1 MGRKLLEQKAKID
14 KERLYSPREA
24 LELLKDLDGAKFDE
38 SVEVHVKLNVDPRK
52 ADQMV
57 RGTLMLPNGTGKV
70 RKVAV
75 FAVGENAREAEEAGA
90 DVVGSEDLA
99 ARIRDEGFT
108 EFDVAVA
115 TPDQM
120 SIVGRLGPF
129 LGPRGL
135 MPNPKSGTVTP
146 NVGRAVEEI
155 KRGKVEYRVD
165 RYGIIHGIIGK
176 KSFDLDSLVE
186 NYFALRDE
194 LQRVRPAAV
203 KGRYFRSVAITSTMG
218 PSIKVDP
225 AVEVAANGEIYQSPG
240 CLRPR
245 GFLVAEDL
253 RRGESG
259 REGAGDRGAHRET
272 EGRLGGV
279 RGLQGYERR
288 SEHPLE
294 SAEPRVGCGVRRR
307 EEHPGAAGGE
317 PGGRRGDI
325 GVPGRTYGAGIQ
337 RRSGSEREVDG

>member
-1 MGRKLLEQKAKID
+1 MGRKLLEQKARID

-57 RGTLMLPNGTGKV
+57 RGTLMLPNGTGKA

-75 FAVGENAREAEEAGA
+75 FAVGESAREAEEAGA
-90 DVVGSEDLA
+90 DVVGSEELA

-165 RYGIIHGIIGK
+165 RYGIIHGIVGK

-203 KGRYFRSVAITSTMG
+203 KGRYFRSVTITSTMG

-225 AVEVAANGEIYQSPG
+225 AVEK
-240 CLRPR
+240 
-245 GFLVAEDL
+245 D
-253 RRGESG
+253 
-259 REGAGDRGAHRET
+259 
-272 EGRLGGV
+272 
-279 RGLQGYERR
+279 
-288 SEHPLE
+288 
-294 SAEPRVGCGVRRR
+294 
-307 EEHPGAAGGE
+307 
-317 PGGRRGDI
+317 
-325 GVPGRTYGAGIQ
+325 
-337 RRSGSEREVDG
+337 

>member
-1 MGRKLLEQKAKID
+1 MGRKLLEQKTKID
-14 KERLYSPREA
+14 SERLYAPREA
-24 LELLKDLDGAKFDE
+24 LELLKSLDGAKFDE

-57 RGTLMLPNGTGKV
+57 RGTLMLPNGTGKT
-70 RKVAV
+70 RRVAV

-90 DVVGSEDLA
+90 DIVGSDDLA
-99 ARIRDEGFT
+99 ARIRDENFM

-120 SIVGRLGPF
+120 SVVGRLGQI

-146 NVGRAVEEI
+146 TVGRAVEDI

-165 RYGIIHGIIGK
+165 RYGIVHGIIGK

-186 NYFALRDE
+186 NYFSLRDE

-218 PSIKVDP
+218 PSIRVDP
-225 AVEVAANGEIYQSPG
+225 AVEK
-240 CLRPR
+240 
-245 GFLVAEDL
+245 D
-253 RRGESG
+253 
-259 REGAGDRGAHRET
+259 
-272 EGRLGGV
+272 
-279 RGLQGYERR
+279 
-288 SEHPLE
+288 
-294 SAEPRVGCGVRRR
+294 
-307 EEHPGAAGGE
+307 
-317 PGGRRGDI
+317 
-325 GVPGRTYGAGIQ
+325 
-337 RRSGSEREVDG
+337 

>member
-1 MGRKLLEQKAKID
+1 MGRKLLEQKTKID
-14 KERLYSPREA
+14 SERLYTPREA
-24 LELLKDLDGAKFDE
+24 LELLKSLDGAKFDE

-57 RGTLMLPNGTGKV
+57 RGTLMLPNGSGKM
-70 RKVAV
+70 RRVAV

-90 DVVGSEDLA
+90 DIVGSDDLA
-99 ARIRDEGFT
+99 ARIRDENFT

-120 SIVGRLGPF
+120 SIVGRLGQI

-146 NVGRAVEEI
+146 NVGRAVEDI

-165 RYGIIHGIIGK
+165 RYGIVHGIIGK

-203 KGRYFRSVAITSTMG
+203 KGRYFRSIAITSTMG
-218 PSIKVDP
+218 PSIRVDP
-225 AVEVAANGEIYQSPG
+225 TI
-240 CLRPR
+240 
-245 GFLVAEDL
+245 
-253 RRGESG
+253 
-259 REGAGDRGAHRET
+259 
-272 EGRLGGV
+272 
-279 RGLQGYERR
+279 ER
-288 SEHPLE
+288 
-294 SAEPRVGCGVRRR
+294 
-307 EEHPGAAGGE
+307 
-317 PGGRRGDI
+317 D
-325 GVPGRTYGAGIQ
+325 
-337 RRSGSEREVDG
+337 

>member
-1 MGRKLLEQKAKID
+1 MSRKLLEQRAKVEKD
-14 KERLYSPREA
+14 RLYMPREA
-24 LELLKDLDGAKFDE
+24 LELLKSLEGANFDE
-38 SVEVHVKLNVDPRK
+38 SIEVHFKLNVDPRK

-57 RGTLMLPNGTGKV
+57 RGTLMLPNGTGKT
-70 RKVAV
+70 RRVAV

-90 DVVGSEDLA
+90 DIVGSDDLA
-99 ARIRDEGFT
+99 ARIRDEGFL
-108 EFDVAVA
+108 EFEVAVA

-120 SIVGRLGPF
+120 SVVGRLGPV

-165 RYGIIHGIIGK
+165 RYGIVHGIIGK
-176 KSFDLDSLVE
+176 KSFDVDSLVE

-225 AVEVAANGEIYQSPG
+225 AVEK
-240 CLRPR
+240 
-245 GFLVAEDL
+245 D
-253 RRGESG
+253 
-259 REGAGDRGAHRET
+259 
-272 EGRLGGV
+272 
-279 RGLQGYERR
+279 
-288 SEHPLE
+288 
-294 SAEPRVGCGVRRR
+294 
-307 EEHPGAAGGE
+307 
-317 PGGRRGDI
+317 
-325 GVPGRTYGAGIQ
+325 
-337 RRSGSEREVDG
+337 